1 MAWRVVR
8 HAVDWYGELTLA
20 VVFLGIAFYE
30 LLEMS
35 TEPVASSLGLML
47 HGLQVVLIVG
57 VTALLLRAWRRRSA
71 HSHELTRLVEQ
82 VIYAREQE
90 RRRVAYEIHDG
101 IAPLIVSAKQH
112 LDTARDRSASL
123 SPRAEH
129 DFDRGLDRLDRAI
142 VEIRRV
148 LAALG
153 PSAVAAKSLAE
164 AMGDALAET
173 ARESG
178 WATTLKENLGNERL
192 PATVETAIFRIFQ
205 ESLANAARHA
215 RAPRVDIAV
224 TREDGWVTL
233 EVRDDGVGFEPC
245 AVRRLGL
252 GLTSMVERA
261 RLLGGACTIES
272 QPARGSRV
280 RARLPLAGAAL
291 VAGD

>member
-1 MAWRVVR
+1 
-8 HAVDWYGELTLA
+8 
-20 VVFLGIAFYE
+20 
-30 LLEMS
+30 
-35 TEPVASSLGLML
+35 
-47 HGLQVVLIVG
+47 
-57 VTALLLRAWRRRSA
+57 
-71 HSHELTRLVEQ
+71 
-82 VIYAREQE
+82 
-90 RRRVAYEIHDG
+90 
-101 IAPLIVSAKQH
+101 
-112 LDTARDRSASL
+112 
-123 SPRAEH
+123 
-129 DFDRGLDRLDRAI
+129 
-142 VEIRRV
+142 
-148 LAALG
+148 
-153 PSAVAAKSLAE
+153 
-164 AMGDALAET
+164 MGDALAET

-192 PATVETAIFRIFQ
+192 PATVETAIFRIVQ

-245 AVRRLGL
+245 AARRLGL